1 MSDRR
6 AREHADLMAERV
18 RSIPEVLEAWLATD
32 PQVPAI
38 GGRGLVVTTGV
49 GSSEA
54 PARRC
59 AALLRRVG
67 CSATFVPISAFATSS
82 APSGAELIVFS
93 QGLSPNAKLAV
104 PPVPAPSSHGA
115 QGAFERVVLFTS
127 LTPGTP
133 LARERGL
140 DAAVGVGVEV
150 VLLPPRHEDGILAR
164 IVGPIIS
171 SLAAHLAIHAGGCG
185 GLADPRAHRLADAF
199 RAAAAAAPDL
209 ELPTAARPAALVA
222 CADQIEMVFGAANA
236 WLEGLREPPPFSWDV
251 LGLAHGPLQMAH
263 DRPLLA
269 LALERAA
276 VEGEAE
282 LFDRLERALPAPHR
296 VLRLRAE
303 LPPGLA
309 WLEHEAAVLTFVARE
324 LDARPR
330 DLGWGPGRE
339 DQPLYE
345 LGAHHA
351 PGAPAPDPR
360 GPGLS
365 K

>member
-1 MSDRR
+1 MSDGR
-6 AREHADLMAERV
+6 AREHAALFAERV
-18 RSIPEVLEAWLATD
+18 LSIPDVVESWLASAPD
-32 PQVPAI
+32 LPPI

-82 APSGAELIVFS
+82 APRGAELVVFS

-104 PPVPAPSSHGA
+104 PPVPAIRSGTAHGP
-115 QGAFERVVLFTS
+115 FDRIVLFTS
-127 LTPGTP
+127 LPPGSA

-140 DAAVGVGVEV
+140 DAAVAEGVEV

-164 IVGPIIS
+164 VVGPIIA
-171 SLAAHLAIHAGGCG
+171 SLAAHLAIHAGPCG
-185 GLADPRAHRLADAF
+185 GPVSSLADPREHGVSGAF
-199 RAAAAAAPDL
+199 RAAAAATPAL

-276 VEGEAE
+276 VDGEAE

-296 VLRLRAE
+296 VLRLRAR

-345 LGAHHA
+345 LGAHH
-351 PGAPAPDPR
+351 D
-360 GPGLS
+360 LS

>member
-1 MSDRR
+1 VSDGR
-6 AREHADLMAERV
+6 ARAHADLFAERV
-18 RSIPEVLEAWLATD
+18 RAIPDVVETWLASS
-32 PQVPAI
+32 PEMPPV
-38 GGRGLVVTTGV
+38 GGRGLVITTGV
-49 GSSEA
+49 GSAEA

-59 AALLRRVG
+59 AALLRRAG
-67 CSATFVPISAFATSS
+67 CAATFVPISAFATSS
-82 APSGAELIVFS
+82 APSGAELVVFS

-104 PPVPAPSSHGA
+104 PPAGA
-115 QGAFERVVLFTS
+115 TFDRVVLFTS
-127 LTPGTP
+127 LPPGTP

-140 DAAVGVGVEV
+140 DAAIAEGVEV
-150 VLLPPRHEDGILAR
+150 VLLPPRHEDGMLAR
-164 IVGPIIS
+164 VVGPVVA
-171 SLAAHLAIHAGGCG
+171 SLAAHLAIRAGACG
-185 GLADPRAHRLADAF
+185 PLLLADPREHHVADAF
-199 RAAAAAAPDL
+199 RAAAAAAPQL

-269 LALERAA
+269 LALERAS

-282 LFDRLERALPAPHR
+282 LFDRLERALPVPHR

-309 WLEHEAAVLTFVARE
+309 WIEHEAAVLTFVARE

-345 LGAHHA
+345 LGAHH
-351 PGAPAPDPR
+351 D
-360 GPGLS
+360 LS

>member
-1 MSDRR
+1 VSDGRP
-6 AREHADLMAERV
+6 REHAALFAERV
-18 RSIPEVLEAWLATD
+18 RSIPDVVESWLGSA
-32 PQVPAI
+32 PALPGI
-38 GGRGLVVTTGV
+38 GGEGLVVTTGV

-59 AALLRRVG
+59 AALLRRAG

-104 PPVPAPSSHGA
+104 PPVPSSGSA
-115 QGAFERVVLFTS
+115 QGRFDRIVLFTS
-127 LTPGTP
+127 LPPGTP

-140 DAAVGVGVEV
+140 DAAIAEGVEV
-150 VLLPPRHEDGILAR
+150 VLLPPRQEDGILAR
-164 IVGPIIS
+164 VVGPVIA
-171 SLAAHLAIHAGGCG
+171 SLAAHLAIYAGPCR
-185 GLADPRAHRLADAF
+185 GLADPREHRVAAAF
-199 RAAAAAAPDL
+199 RAAAAAAPHL

-309 WLEHEAAVLTFVARE
+309 WIEHEAAVLTFVARE

-345 LGAHHA
+345 LGAHH
-351 PGAPAPDPR
+351 D
-360 GPGLS
+360 LS